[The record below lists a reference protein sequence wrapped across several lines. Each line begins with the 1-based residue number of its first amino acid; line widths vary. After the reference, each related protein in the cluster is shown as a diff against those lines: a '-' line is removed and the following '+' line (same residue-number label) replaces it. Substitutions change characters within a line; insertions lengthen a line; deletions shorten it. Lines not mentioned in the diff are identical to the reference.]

1 MNGAPES
8 FRQFTQWHIDTAAG
22 VPVSA
27 TTIAPQKQLPER
39 VSVSVGDASAEVALL
54 DDAEIIATTPARDE
68 DDDAE
73 DAATTRGGRALG
85 RTRSRRANG
94 GTSRDAASAEDMRPP
109 RAEVR

>member
-54 DDAEIIATTPARDE
+54 DDAEIAQI
-68 DDDAE
+68 
-73 DAATTRGGRALG
+73 DAAAKGVNTVGYVAYSLGGVGVALC
-85 RTRSRRANG
+85 
-94 GTSRDAASAEDMRPP
+94 AAAVIPW
-109 RAEVR
+109 